1 MKSLSEAKL
10 EAIKGDHLENENKQS
25 RSISKMRKT
34 KVAIGRRS
42 RGPHYSND
50 DGGTTVVYIGHLPT
64 GFEER
69 EINALLGQFG
79 NVRRCR
85 VSRSTK
91 TGRSRGYAFVEF
103 ADAEVTKIVAKTM
116 NGYLLMEKRLICHT
130 LPNDKVRELM
140 FAKPKRA
147 QSKADRQRKARG
159 DVNKHRSADVLKG
172 ITTKLVQREEM
183 KRKKLATLGIEYEFP
198 GYAAVSKPDIKS
210 LKNKKRKTSYGEEEN
225 NKSNVKEMK
234 TLKSQNKKR
243 NCARLEGK
251 ENDAATDDM
260 EKKPKAS
267 TSFGESVGKKNNVL
281 NDVANP
287 VITVS
292 SKKKKKSKTKTPK
305 KAL

>member
-10 EAIKGDHLENENKQS
+10 AAIKGDNLENENKQS
-25 RSISKMRKT
+25 KSISKMRKA
-34 KVAIGRRS
+34 KVAIGRRG

-50 DGGTTVVYIGHLPT
+50 DGATTVVYIGHLPA

-69 EINALLGQFG
+69 ELYALLEQFG
-79 NVRRCR
+79 NVKRCR

-172 ITTKLVQREEM
+172 ITTKLVQREVM
-183 KRKKLATLGIEYEFP
+183 KRKKLAALGIDYEFP
-198 GYAAVSKPDIKS
+198 GYTAVSKS
-210 LKNKKRKTSYGEEEN
+210 LKNKKRKTSYGEEED
-225 NKSNVKEMK
+225 NKNNVKEVK
-234 TLKSQNKKR
+234 SLKSQNKKR
-243 NCARLEGK
+243 NCARLEEK
-251 ENDAATDDM
+251 ENDAASDDM
-260 EKKPKAS
+260 EKKPKES
-267 TSFGESVGKKNNVL
+267 TSFGESVGKRNNVV
-281 NDVANP
+281 NDVFNP

-305 KAL
+305 KAP